1 MVPDLKFDLEDD
13 LSVSDLRR
21 VDEWAPRLQKSGKL
35 RLQRRGAI
43 VGVILSSREWTA
55 LKDRTERAEEAL
67 RRIEDAR
74 DRQIILEPEGGQ
86 PLRGKKLSAAVERE
100 LKDAGLL

>member
-1 MVPDLKFDLEDD
+1 
-13 LSVSDLRR
+13 
-21 VDEWAPRLQKSGKL
+21 
-35 RLQRRGAI
+35 
-43 VGVILSSREWTA
+43 